1 MIPAEEARHSR
12 KEIKLRAEE
21 TTAVGGKTR
30 GKNEIRSGG
39 PAFAFKL
46 LYNCILRGT
55 KSDGDLRDVI
65 TDERLYKKLPILV
78 PSLLPAPLGRES
90 AAPAPCLHGFLIFSF
105 SPSYPFILPP
115 FSHPARSSCANAL
128 LEETRF
134 CHEQKWRMKE

>member
-1 MIPAEEARHSR
+1 MILVEETRHSR

-21 TTAVGGKTR
+21 MATAGGKAR
-30 GKNEIRSGG
+30 GKSEIRSG

-78 PSLLPAPLGRES
+78 PSLSSAPVGRES
-90 AAPAPCLHGFLIFSF
+90 AAPAPCTGFSF
-105 SPSYPFILPP
+105 SPFRLSTRSSFPP
-115 FSHPARSSCANAL
+115 FPHLARSSCANAL